1 MLFFA
6 HSMVIM
12 SERKL
17 ASIQTILSLSP
28 IAGADAIL
36 LAKVLGWELVVK
48 KTEFQVGDKAVY
60 FEIDSVL
67 PVAQWNDHLRKE
79 PTKPLRIKTIRLR
92 GQLSQGLAMPLS
104 ILPEGQYEVGQDVTE
119 LVGVE
124 KYEPVVP
131 AHLSGMA
138 KGNFPAFLHKTDEP
152 RLQSNPYVL
161 TEAIDKNLVL
171 VGTLK
176 MDGTS
181 FTAYRRDD
189 EFGVCSRNLDLKQTE
204 GNAHW
209 KIARKLKLEEIFRSE
224 SRNLCIQGEMV
235 GPGIQANR
243 LGLSEVELY
252 LFNLFDIDT
261 GKYLGIQELRDF
273 CIKHGLKFVPTVGH
287 NDFGSGGTTT
297 VARMLEVASGL
308 DYANGTPAEGIVWRP
323 TVETYSEVLKGR
335 MSFKTISN
343 RYLEKYKE

>member
-1 MLFFA
+1 
-6 HSMVIM
+6 M

-28 IAGADAIL
+28 IVGADAIL

-48 KTEFQVGDKAVY
+48 KTEFQVGDRCVY

-67 PVAQWNDHLRKE
+67 PIAQWNDHLRKE
-79 PTKPLRIKTIRLR
+79 PNKPLRIKTIRLR

-104 ILPEGQYEVGQDVTE
+104 IIPTGEYEMGQDVTT
-119 LVGVE
+119 LVGVT

-138 KGNFPAFLHKTDEP
+138 KGNFPAFLHKTDET
-152 RLQSNPYVL
+152 RLQSEPRVL
-161 TEAIDKNLVL
+161 DEAISKGLVL

-189 EFGVCSRNLDLKQTE
+189 EFGVCSRNLDLKETE

-209 KIARKLKLEEIFRSE
+209 RMARKLKLEEILRSE
-224 SRNLCIQGEMV
+224 PRNLSIQGEIC
-235 GPGIQANR
+235 GPSIQANR
-243 LGLSEVELY
+243 LGLSESKLY
-252 LFNLFDIDT
+252 LFNLFDIDA
-261 GKYLGIQELRDF
+261 GKYLSHTELSAF
-273 CIKHGLKFVPTVGH
+273 AEKHMLNMVPTVYRL
-287 NDFGSGGTTT
+287 DFGGVVGPRD
-297 VARMLEVASGL
+297 VNHLL
-308 DYANGTPAEGIVWRP
+308 DIAKNLNYDNGTPAEGIVWRSMC
-323 TVETYSEVLKGR
+323 ETYSDVLKGR

-343 RYLEKYKE
+343 RFLEKYKE